1 MIYFRYKFCNSLEN
15 NKEFIF
21 GSLLM
26 NESKFLW
33 ILLIILYSLSCS
45 KKDE

>member
-1 MIYFRYKFCNSLEN
+1 MIYFRYKFYNSLEN

-21 GSLLM
+21 SSLLM
-26 NESKFLW
+26 NESMFLW